1 MTPRTFVWVRRAL
14 GLGALGVLV
23 PLLWS
28 LREHESV
35 MAWMRE
41 SGPLPYFALMALLPA
56 IGAPF
61 TPFFL
66 VAGATFGIPV
76 GLIGSGLAL
85 AMTLTLCHR
94 LARTRLR
101 PLFESLARRFGYEIP
116 DFEKV
121 GNRAVRFTLMV
132 KLAPG
137 VPAFIK
143 NYGLGAAG
151 VPFPL
156 YFGISML
163 ITGVYALCL
172 VVLGESLFQHELT
185 HAVVAAAVIVVL
197 ALGVWWWRRR
207 RRDRSR
213 RREQFHQ
220 GSTSAPGARRQV

>member
-1 MTPRTFVWVRRAL
+1 
-14 GLGALGVLV
+14 
-23 PLLWS
+23 
-28 LREHESV
+28 

-56 IGAPF
+56 IGAPI

-76 GLIGSGLAL
+76 GLIGSALAL
-85 AMTLTLCHR
+85 AMNLTLCHR
-94 LARTRLR
+94 LARSRLR

-116 DFEKV
+116 DFGKV

-156 YFGISML
+156 YFGVSML
-163 ITGVYALCL
+163 LTGLYAACL
-172 VVLGESLFQHELT
+172 VLLGESLFQHDLT
-185 HAVVAAAVIVVL
+185 HAALPAAVLVVL
-197 ALGVWWWRRR
+197 ALSVWGWRRW
-207 RRDRSR
+207 RSGR
-213 RREQFHQ
+213 MAQ
-220 GSTSAPGARRQV
+220 SLPSA